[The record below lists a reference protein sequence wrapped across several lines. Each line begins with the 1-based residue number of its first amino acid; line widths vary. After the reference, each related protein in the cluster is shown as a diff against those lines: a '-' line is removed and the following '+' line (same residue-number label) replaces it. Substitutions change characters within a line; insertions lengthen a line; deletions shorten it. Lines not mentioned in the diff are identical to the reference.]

1 VTWEQRLATPD
12 IVRSVPWKPL
22 LRSLR
27 RHSNHPWPDDASTM
41 TIVPCVFQE
50 QYSYRLVLVTVCGI
64 PNSAEFAFP
73 TTQSVELLRRE
84 RRRAVR
90 PSWGEYRDQRHRS
103 KRTNVV
109 RTRGELGKADADV
122 SKDAPFDA
130 RRPPDRVQNTRGRP
144 TYNKSLFY
152 CRFVV
157 IPAWVV
163 RSMPLAGAAR
173 LAQG

>member
-1 VTWEQRLATPD
+1 MSQATIFHRPTAARLRALYLNPSFP
-12 IVRSVPWKPL
+12 IYKV
-22 LRSLR
+22 
-27 RHSNHPWPDDASTM
+27 H
-41 TIVPCVFQE
+41 
-50 QYSYRLVLVTVCGI
+50 VLVTVCGI

-73 TTQSVELLRRE
+73 TTQSVELSRRE

-130 RRPPDRVQNTRGRP
+130 RRPPDRAQSTRGHP

-152 CRFVV
+152 CRFDV

>member
-1 VTWEQRLATPD
+1 LRPSPLAVTVLP
-12 IVRSVPWKPL
+12 S
-22 LRSLR
+22 LRSR
-27 RHSNHPWPDDASTM
+27 RVACARLPSETAVTVVCLPFPFLFLSSSLLVVT
-41 TIVPCVFQE
+41 E
-50 QYSYRLVLVTVCGI
+50 LVLVTVCGI

-152 CRFVV
+152 CRFDV

>member
-1 VTWEQRLATPD
+1 
-12 IVRSVPWKPL
+12 
-22 LRSLR
+22 
-27 RHSNHPWPDDASTM
+27 M
-41 TIVPCVFQE
+41 
-50 QYSYRLVLVTVCGI
+50 
-64 PNSAEFAFP
+64 
-73 TTQSVELLRRE
+73 
-84 RRRAVR
+84 R

-130 RRPPDRVQNTRGRP
+130 RRPPDRAQSTRGHP

-152 CRFVV
+152 CRFDV

-163 RSMPLAGAAR
+163 RRMPLAGAAR
-173 LAQG
+173 LAQGYYEAPSRQFLEI

>member
-1 VTWEQRLATPD
+1 
-12 IVRSVPWKPL
+12 
-22 LRSLR
+22 
-27 RHSNHPWPDDASTM
+27 M
-41 TIVPCVFQE
+41 
-50 QYSYRLVLVTVCGI
+50 LVTVCGI

-130 RRPPDRVQNTRGRP
+130 RRPPDRVQSTRGHP

-152 CRFVV
+152 CRFDV

>member
-1 VTWEQRLATPD
+1 MFLNTIFHGISRATTLGPSIAVSTPRVGFVRHLRHKTTLCTSFLKISSGPVLA
-12 IVRSVPWKPL
+12 
-22 LRSLR
+22 
-27 RHSNHPWPDDASTM
+27 
-41 TIVPCVFQE
+41 
-50 QYSYRLVLVTVCGI
+50 TVCGI

-73 TTQSVELLRRE
+73 NTQSVELLRRE

-130 RRPPDRVQNTRGRP
+130 RRPPDRAQSTRGHP

-152 CRFVV
+152 CRFDV

>member
-1 VTWEQRLATPD
+1 MFRLHSAHRAPVGVGATAHHQAVCSAANRPAWLLTAHAGAAACYF
-12 IVRSVPWKPL
+12 RFLEPAQSPPFHWAGPTCPL
-22 LRSLR
+22 Y
-27 RHSNHPWPDDASTM
+27 
-41 TIVPCVFQE
+41 V
-50 QYSYRLVLVTVCGI
+50 VLVTVCGI

-73 TTQSVELLRRE
+73 NTQSVELLRRE

-130 RRPPDRVQNTRGRP
+130 RRPPDRAQSTRGHP

-152 CRFVV
+152 
-157 IPAWVV
+157 
-163 RSMPLAGAAR
+163 
-173 LAQG
+173 